1 MVDGIGA
8 SWNED
13 AESAAAPRF
22 RQITRTLLRQFSTHG
37 SVFLSEQNP
46 QEARMSFGA
55 RLTELRLRSGQSLQ
69 DVADAVR
76 VSKAHIWELEKGR
89 AENPTLQLVTRLAD
103 HFKVTVASLVGED
116 PQAVDADPDLSR
128 MFRQASDLSP
138 DDRALLDD
146 LMQSLLKRRRAGR
159 S

>member
-1 MVDGIGA
+1 
-8 SWNED
+8 
-13 AESAAAPRF
+13 
-22 RQITRTLLRQFSTHG
+22 
-37 SVFLSEQNP
+37 
-46 QEARMSFGA
+46 MSFGA